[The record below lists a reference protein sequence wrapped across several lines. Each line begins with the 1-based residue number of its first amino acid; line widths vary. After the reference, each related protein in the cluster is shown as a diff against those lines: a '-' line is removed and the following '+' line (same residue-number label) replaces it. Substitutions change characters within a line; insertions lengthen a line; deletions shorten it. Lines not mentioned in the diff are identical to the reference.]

1 MGAEEVTVM
10 VKKAKVNAYV
20 YSCVTSEKQVKDE
33 IIAYLSVLSQHLQIK
48 PLAVEPYGSIYHRVQ
63 KLTPTFNSVIGKKR
77 NFI

>member
-33 IIAYLSVLSQHLQIK
+33 IIAYFKCSLHSIFKLSHWLLN
-48 PLAVEPYGSIYHRVQ
+48 PMAVF
-63 KLTPTFNSVIGKKR
+63 TIGFKS
-77 NFI
+77 